1 MPLTEKKTES
11 FRGLF
16 CDIYV
21 LLMFFVFPLFVMP
34 SGYKDITHVKWC
46 FFVIATSAYAL
57 SEIFFMIK
65 LRIKPKLSASLICVL
80 AFFAACCLSALFSP
94 YGSGVILGLGRY
106 EGLLTVFFYCLCFFV
121 LSDKPFKPKYVFFL
135 AASGALFSILCFIQL
150 LDKNPLSL
158 YPGQYFYYAAPDVY
172 SAAFLGT
179 IGNIGMVAVFICVCV
194 PMFYIFYVTSDE
206 KFAAAVIP
214 VAALLTFILLYSDV
228 DAGKVGILC
237 SFAVVIP
244 IVATAKNFRK
254 IRVFLSVMMFSAALN
269 ALLSPVY

>member
-1 MPLTEKKTES
+1 MNGLPLTEKKTES

-65 LRIKPKLSASLICVL
+65 LRIRPKLSASLICVL

-179 IGNIGMVAVFICVCV
+179 IGN
-194 PMFYIFYVTSDE
+194 
-206 KFAAAVIP
+206 AAHLP
-214 VAALLTFILLYSDV
+214 TFILRRRRREGRD
-228 DAGKVGILC
+228 
-237 SFAVVIP
+237 P
-244 IVATAKNFRK
+244 
-254 IRVFLSVMMFSAALN
+254 VFLLSRHPYSRDREKLPQNMRFPFGDD
-269 ALLSPVY
+269 LLGGAERAYLSRLRIS